1 MTLDPAEPAD
11 EPSLGELV
19 AAASRDLSTLIRSEI
34 ELAKAEIGAE
44 VGKVAA
50 GAGAFGGAAFF
61 AVFAFLLLSF
71 GFAYGLA
78 KAGLPV
84 WAAFLIAGGAYL
96 VPAGVFGA
104 VGLVALKKLGPPE
117 RTVRTAKQTAAVLK
131 NRGKA
136 PKSPAR
142 SGT

>member
-1 MTLDPAEPAD
+1 MALDPAQPGD

-19 AAASRDLSTLIRSEI
+19 AAAGRDLSTLIRSEI

-61 AVFAFLLLSF
+61 AIFAFLLLSF

-84 WAAFLIAGGAYL
+84 WAAFLVAGGTYL
-96 VPAGVFGA
+96 ALAAALGVAGV
-104 VGLVALKKLGPPE
+104 LALKKVGPPE
-117 RTVRTAKQTAAVLK
+117 RTIRTAKDTVTVLK
-131 NRGKA
+131 NRGKTA
-136 PKSPAR
+136 KSPAR
-142 SGT
+142 SGI

>member
-1 MTLDPAEPAD
+1 MALDPAQPGE

-50 GAGAFGGAAFF
+50 GAGAFGGAAFLGI
-61 AVFAFLLLSF
+61 FAFLLLSF
-71 GFAYGLA
+71 GFAFGLA

-84 WAAFLIAGGAYL
+84 WAAFLIAGGTYL
-96 VPAGVFGA
+96 LLAGVLGV
-104 VGLVALKKLGPPE
+104 VGLAALKRVGPPE
-117 RTVRTAKQTAAVLK
+117 RTVRTAKETVAVLK
-131 NRGKA
+131 NRGKPA
-136 PKSPAR
+136 KAPAR
-142 SGT
+142 SGV

>member
-1 MTLDPAEPAD
+1 MALDPAQPGE

-61 AVFAFLLLSF
+61 GIFAFLLLSF
-71 GFAYGLA
+71 GFAFGLA

-84 WAAFLIAGGAYL
+84 WAAFLIAGGTYL
-96 VPAGVFGA
+96 LLAGVLGV
-104 VGLVALKKLGPPE
+104 VGLAALKRVGPPE
-117 RTVRTAKQTAAVLK
+117 RTVRTAKETVAALK

-136 PKSPAR
+136 AKAPAR
-142 SGT
+142 SGV